1 MTTRITATFEA
12 SPEETARAVAALVRH
27 VRAESGDGAARALAS
42 ALGEAA
48 LDEIPTGSATRP
60 WYCSSCGDTH
70 DATTPA
76 VHRATARA
84 SHDGAAL
91 EVDVYGCDAY
101 SPRRRRAPTLRRA
114 AAATARELLTEL
126 RGGA

>member
-1 MTTRITATFEA
+1 MATRITVTFDA
-12 SPEETARAVAALVRH
+12 SPEETARAVAALVHH
-27 VRAESGDGAARALAS
+27 VHAESGDGAARALAS
-42 ALGEAA
+42 ALEEAA
-48 LDEIPTGSATRP
+48 LDEVPTGSAARP
-60 WYCSSCGDTH
+60 WYCTSCGETH

-101 SPRRRRAPTLRRA
+101 SPQTLRRA